1 MSTFTLCID
10 CHTRITIPEALA
22 QVMRQDAD
30 GSVYINIK
38 FNEKEQCD
46 DYSAAFDCLQDLT
59 IEDILRLLIVDDDCG
74 KCSINI
80 LANICDVCGFV
91 EEEQL

>member
-10 CHTRITIPEALA
+10 CLTPISIPEGLKA
-22 QVMRQDAD
+22 VMRQDD
-30 GSVYINIK
+30 DNSVYINIK
-38 FNEKEQCD
+38 FNEKEQCA
-46 DYSAAFDCLQDLT
+46 DYSAAFDCL
-59 IEDILRLLIVDDDCG
+59 EDVTVEEILKLLIVEDDCG

-91 EEEQL
+91 AEEQL